1 MKAIQVSI
9 DEQLLS
15 ALDADE
21 EVRREGRSAVLR
33 RAAAAYLRR
42 KRAEEIARRYREGY
56 ARGVADELR
65 GWADR
70 GAWPEALVVA
80 TACD

>member
-9 DEQLLS
+9 DEDLLS

-33 RAAAAYLRR
+33 RAAAEYLRR
-42 KRAEEIARRYREGY
+42 KRAEEISRRYRAGY
-56 ARGVADELR
+56 VQGVSAADELR
-65 GWADR
+65 GWADQ
-70 GAWPEALVVA
+70 GTWPQ
-80 TACD
+80 DG

>member
-9 DEQLLS
+9 DEDLLS

-33 RAAAAYLRR
+33 RAAAEYFRR
-42 KRAEEIARRYREGY
+42 KRAEEIARRYRVGY
-56 ARGVADELR
+56 ARGVTAADQLR
-65 GWADR
+65 GWADQ
-70 GAWPEALVVA
+70 GTWPQ
-80 TACD
+80 DG

>member
-9 DEQLLS
+9 DEDLLS
-15 ALDADE
+15 ELDADD

-42 KRAEEIARRYREGY
+42 KRAEEIARRYRAGY
-56 ARGVADELR
+56 ARGVSAAEELR
-65 GWADR
+65 GWADQ
-70 GAWPEALVVA
+70 GSWPE
-80 TACD
+80 DG

>member
-9 DEQLLS
+9 DEELLS

-21 EVRREGRSAVLR
+21 EVRSEGRSAVLR

-56 ARGVADELR
+56 ARGVTADELR

-70 GAWPEALVVA
+70 GAWPE
-80 TACD
+80 DG

>member
-9 DEQLLS
+9 DEELLS

-33 RAAAAYLRR
+33 RAAAAYLCR

-56 ARGVADELR
+56 ARGRRCGRVARLGGPWGMAGGRLMANE
-65 GWADR
+65 
-70 GAWPEALVVA
+70 
-80 TACD
+80 

>member
-9 DEQLLS
+9 DEDLLS

-33 RAAAAYLRR
+33 RAAAEYLRR
-42 KRAEEIARRYREGY
+42 KRAEEISRRYRAGY
-56 ARGVADELR
+56 FQGVSPADELTD
-65 GWADR
+65 WADQ
-70 GAWPEALVVA
+70 GTWPE
-80 TACD
+80 DG